1 MAKYPR
7 DPFILLHRMEQESRA
22 TVPGLPQHSEAAA
35 VWAGLGFKVGD
46 LRLLVPLDQVR
57 EVVPYA
63 GVTPV
68 PGTKR
73 WLKGVSNVR
82 GDLLTVVDLAGFLGK
97 EPVIIDANC
106 RLLILNAPGLHSAVL
121 VTEVLGLKH
130 FFEEQERRE
139 IPDIEAPVRGYLKG
153 AFSQKDGQWMLFD
166 MHLLVQS
173 EVFRHVAA

>member
-1 MAKYPR
+1 MAKSPR
-7 DPFILLHRMEQESRA
+7 DPLVLLHRMAQESKA
-22 TVPGLPQHSEAAA
+22 TVPGLPQQAEAPA
-35 VWAGLGFKVGD
+35 VWTGLGFRVGD

-63 GVTPV
+63 GATPV

-97 EPVIIDANC
+97 EPVTTDANC
-106 RLLILNAPGLHSAVL
+106 RLLILNAPGLNSAVL
-121 VTEVLGLKH
+121 VAEVLGLKH
-130 FFEEQERRE
+130 FFEEQEGRE
-139 IPDIEAPVRGYLKG
+139 IPDIEGPVRGYLKG

-166 MHLLVQS
+166 MRLLVQS